1 MTSVMS
7 GLHNFDPDPDEMV
20 NSLDFCGEFDFE
32 REFVSEGHDFAPS
45 PIPNRMGL
53 SSPNTSDGST
63 AAEQSGS
70 AEVAG
75 QQNFPVLLHDIV
87 SSEEYDC
94 IQWLPCGTFFVI
106 TDKEDFTK
114 HVIPRFFDARGGTK
128 FTSFTR
134 RLKRW
139 MFNRVASGANIG
151 AYYHENFRR
160 GEPEL
165 AANIVYPAK
174 SKNKISPTVSKSKFK
189 ARRRA
194 STGCMVDP
202 GKLMEIGITPIPV
215 KPSVLMSGTPVLPE
229 LDSDMTEFLSS
240 PEFIKDDEPAVLAKP
255 QTSAISKPAAPPF
268 SSSNFKPA
276 RVSDFSIKETQS
288 PSQKFQT
295 APSFHAQQL
304 QNNLA
309 MQSQT
314 LIPNTSLN
322 IMQMRALAFPG
333 GLNVGQQTVFHP
345 QLRRHSCVPMFHP
358 HVEPS
363 SMFGASNGLI
373 GAYSQPLSTT
383 SSSSFNPMLQ
393 VNNMRLNQNMLN
405 EKSTAHPEQT
415 PICNSAPNR
424 GESTSRI
431 HNQED
436 TWIDFDE
443 FVSRQDDDQ
452 TSGVFP

>member
-32 REFVSEGHDFAPS
+32 KEFVSDDHEFAPS
-45 PIPNRMGL
+45 PVPNRMGL
-53 SSPNTSDGST
+53 SSPNASDGST
-63 AAEQSGS
+63 AAEHSAS
-70 AEVAG
+70 AEIAS
-75 QQNFPVLLHDIV
+75 QQNFPVLLHEIV
-87 SSEEYDC
+87 SSEEYDS

-174 SKNKISPTVSKSKFK
+174 SKNKISPTVSSKAKIK

-194 STGCMVDP
+194 STGCMADP
-202 GKLMEIGITPIPV
+202 GKFMEIGITPIPV

-240 PEFIKDDEPAVLAKP
+240 PDFIKDDDPTLFAMP
-255 QTSAISKPAAPPF
+255 QTSASSTPATPPF
-268 SSSNFKPA
+268 SSSNFKTA
-276 RVSDFSIKETQS
+276 RVSDFSLKETQS

-295 APSFHAQQL
+295 ALAFQAQQL

-322 IMQMRALAFPG
+322 IMQSLPLAFPG
-333 GLNVGQQTVFHP
+333 GFNLGQQAVFHP
-345 QLRRHSCVPMFHP
+345 QMRRHSCVPMFHP
-358 HVEPS
+358 NDEQS
-363 SMFGASNGLI
+363 SMFAAASGLI
-373 GAYSQPLSTT
+373 GASI
-383 SSSSFNPMLQ
+383 NPMLQ
-393 VNNMRLNQNMLN
+393 VNNMRINQNMVN
-405 EKSTAHPEQT
+405 EKSSAHREQSA
-415 PICNSAPNR
+415 IYNSVPNF
-424 GESTSRI
+424 GDSTRRN
-431 HNQED
+431 HDQED

-443 FVSRQDDDQ
+443 FVSRQDDD
-452 TSGVFP
+452 

>member
-20 NSLDFCGEFDFE
+20 SSFDFCGEFDFE
-32 REFVSEGHDFAPS
+32 REFVSGDHDFAPS

-70 AEVAG
+70 AEVAS

-87 SSEEYDC
+87 SSEEFDC

-106 TDKEDFTK
+106 TDKEEFTK

-174 SKNKISPTVSKSKFK
+174 SKNKIAPAVSKSKFK

-194 STGCMVDP
+194 STGCIADP
-202 GKLMEIGITPIPV
+202 GKFEIGITPIPV

-240 PEFIKDDEPAVLAKP
+240 PEFIKDDEPEVLAKP
-255 QTSAISKPAAPPF
+255 QASAISAPATPPF
-268 SSSNFKPA
+268 SSSNLKPA
-276 RVSDFSIKETQS
+276 LVSDFLIKQTQS

-314 LIPNTSLN
+314 LIPNASLN
-322 IMQMRALAFPG
+322 IMQMQALAFHE
-333 GLNVGQQTVFHP
+333 GLNAGQQTVFHP

-363 SMFGASNGLI
+363 SMLGVSSGLI
-373 GAYSQPLSTT
+373 GAYSQPLSAT
-383 SSSSFNPMLQ
+383 SSSSFNPMMQ
-393 VNNMRLNQNMLN
+393 VNNMSLNQNMLN
-405 EKSTAHPEQT
+405 KQSTAHPEQAAN
-415 PICNSAPNR
+415 CNSAPNR
-424 GESTSRI
+424 GESTLRN
-431 HNQED
+431 HDQED

-443 FVSRQDDDQ
+443 FVSRQEDDQ
-452 TSGVFP
+452 TCSAFP